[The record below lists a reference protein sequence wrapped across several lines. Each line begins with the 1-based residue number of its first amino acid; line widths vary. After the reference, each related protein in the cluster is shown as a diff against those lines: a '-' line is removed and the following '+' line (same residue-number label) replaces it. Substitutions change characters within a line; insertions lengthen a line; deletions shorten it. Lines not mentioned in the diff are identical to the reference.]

1 MESTLRGFRDSFSWK
16 ITRNTKEAVKSQ
28 YPERTTIEDGRTAA
42 VEQMKRMHLDR
53 PGSLRR
59 GV

>member
-42 VEQMKRMHLDR
+42 DEQMKRMHLDR
-53 PGSLRR
+53 PGSLRP